1 MEHNGREKPGLLQ
14 WTQTHTRFV
23 GALPWIVGAV
33 LGINVE
39 FFTLGKTQKHSEKC
53 NQDKSGS
60 DTYE

>member
-39 FFTLGKTQKHSEKC
+39 FFTLGKNTKTFRQM
-53 NQDKSGS
+53 
-60 DTYE
+60 